1 MRRLLIG
8 RRQDN
13 SEAERRP
20 GAGAWIPTR
29 VLGSPIRLGALV
41 TRVSSA
47 RRRPLKRIVVPLLRR
62 PAVATWSDVRT
73 AEPEVDLSRE
83 WIQVCAYLERT
94 APESVSADELRQVED
109 AAAERIYQRSRRG
122 VLASSSPGYFPGSR
136 KRSMPLR
143 RGV

>member
-20 GAGAWIPTR
+20 GASAWVPIR
-29 VLGSPIRLGALV
+29 VLGAPTRLGALV

-47 RRRPLKRIVVPLLRR
+47 RSRPLKRIAVPPLR
-62 PAVATWSDVRT
+62 PPTVATWSDVRT

-83 WIQVCAYLERT
+83 WIQLGAYLERT
-94 APESVSADELRQVED
+94 APEGVSADELGRVED
-109 AAAERIYQRSRRG
+109 AAAELIYQRSRRG
-122 VLASSSPGYFPGSR
+122 ALAGSSASYVPGSR